1 MLKIALDIDQT
12 IANFEVAYNKHF
24 KVNLSE
30 QMDYVITRNVYKLRR
45 NKEFWINLPLIELP
59 NFEPYIYAT
68 KRINP
73 KSYTREWI
81 VANGFP
87 DRPIYQT
94 IYQYGN
100 KADIIKGRCDVLID
114 DSFSNVKKC
123 INSGVPAILINRPHN
138 KGVSFEYRVS
148 KLDINEIESVY
159 NQLLNDF
166 PYLRKF
172 TGS

>member
-1 MLKIALDIDQT
+1 MELKVALDIDQT

-45 NKEFWINLPLIELP
+45 NKDFWINLPLIELP

-73 KSYTREWI
+73 KSYSRTWLL
-81 VANGFP
+81 NHGFP
-87 DRPIYQT
+87 NRPIYQT

-114 DSFSNVKKC
+114 DSLSNVLKC
-123 INSGVPAILINRPHN
+123 IKSGVPALLITRPHN
-138 KGVSFEYRVS
+138 INRDFKYRIS
-148 KLDINEIESVY
+148 KLDINEIEYMY
-159 NQLLNDF
+159 NCLLNDN
-166 PYLRKF
+166 PNLR
-172 TGS
+172 